1 VRRHA
6 LGWCSCIVALVTT
19 CAAHAAEGDA
29 ASDIVRVS
37 GVKSGLVVHVGV
49 TDGVLTAELARGG
62 KFLVHGLAADA
73 ASVEKAREH
82 IRKLGSYGRISV
94 ERGSLAELPY
104 ADGLV
109 NLLIVE
115 DPDSTPPKE
124 VLRVLV
130 PNGVAILGT
139 ATPKIIR
146 KPRPKEMDDWTHYN
160 HGPDGNRVSQDRLVG
175 PPQRIQW
182 LAGAD
187 WVTLSN
193 GPAAMVSSG
202 GRLYYVLNEAPARR
216 PKESWPALIARDAYN
231 GLLLWRKPLTGR
243 SASCQSMIADGAT
256 LYAAIKDSFVA
267 VDGATGEVTRTYREA
282 GSPAWAVLHQGSLLV
297 FTSGS
302 LRCID
307 AKTGKLR
314 WKLAKPEVSAR
325 GPTPNLACDGDSL
338 YFYES
343 PERALSRIDLA
354 TGAEKWKR
362 NIAAELAGH
371 KGRFNLCSYQSG
383 TIILG
388 GDAVYAFSAK
398 DGSKL
403 WRHTYRLITSGGS
416 RHKASSYVEGFFI
429 DGLYWTHVGRWD
441 ETRGGQGGLS
451 WQGLDPK
458 TGHVKKTFTYPKS
471 ARIGDSCHRDQ
482 ATVRYFMGAYIDFM
496 ETATGTF
503 HYGLKDLDLHAGC
516 GFGALPAN
524 GLLYTCSMYTDTYL
538 RGDMALRPAPATGA
552 AETERRRAAASPR
565 LEKGPAYNATPDP
578 KLEARNSSDW
588 PTYRHDPARTGRV
601 ELPVPAQIEQLWA
614 AGLADRIAQPTVVGD
629 TIFVAL
635 PDELRVVALDAR
647 TGNVRWTHVAG
658 GKVLVSPTYYR
669 GLCLFGSADGWVY
682 CVRASDGALAWRFR
696 AAPTLRRIVG
706 RERVAS
712 PSPVNAGVLVVNGPS
727 TGSGRAVACF
737 AAGRT
742 GRLDEGVAIYAL
754 DAATGKLVWSRERV
768 ASPVVRLIAA
778 EGPSVGISGKTRF
791 NLKDGGVGR
800 RPALPPAAFHD
811 GLLDPTH
818 VVGAGDRKRKRYPIR
833 VRLPVSAKAM
843 VRAADTVFV
852 AGRPITPYRKRK
864 PPTGDDFRIT
874 WAEARNGIVVARA
887 PENRFRAYE
896 ATLWIFSA
904 EDGRL
909 LRSVKLDAP
918 LVFDGMA
925 AANGKLYLCTQDGK
939 LRCFGKKEKME

>member
-1 VRRHA
+1 
-6 LGWCSCIVALVTT
+6 
-19 CAAHAAEGDA
+19 
-29 ASDIVRVS
+29 
-37 GVKSGLVVHVGV
+37 VVG
-49 TDGVLTAELARGG
+49 T
-62 KFLVHGLAADA
+62 
-73 ASVEKAREH
+73 
-82 IRKLGSYGRISV
+82 
-94 ERGSLAELPY
+94 
-104 ADGLV
+104 
-109 NLLIVE
+109 
-115 DPDSTPPKE
+115 KE
-124 VLRVLV
+124 LRVV
-130 PNGVAILGT
+130 
-139 ATPKIIR
+139 R
-146 KPRPKEMDDWTHYN
+146 KPRPKEADEWTHYN

-175 PPQRIQW
+175 PPQRLQW
-182 LAGAD
+182 IAGAD

-202 GRLYYVLNEAPARR
+202 GRLYCVLNEAPARR
-216 PKESWPALIARDAYN
+216 PKETWPALIARDAYS

-243 SASCQSMIADGAT
+243 GFSGQSMIADGAT
-256 LYAAIKDSFVA
+256 LYAGVKGSFVA
-267 VDGATGEVTRTYREA
+267 MDGATGEVIRTYKEA
-282 GSPAWAVLHQGSLLV
+282 GSPAWAVFHQGSLLV
-297 FTSGS
+297 LARGA

-307 AKTGKLR
+307 AKTGTLR
-314 WKLAKPEVSAR
+314 WKLAKPKVRAR
-325 GPTPNLACDGDSL
+325 GSTPNLACDGDAL

-343 PERALSRIDLA
+343 PECVLSRIDLA
-354 TGAEKWKR
+354 TGAEEWKR
-362 NIAAELAGH
+362 NIAAELAEH

-398 DGSKL
+398 DGTKL
-403 WRHTYRLITSGGS
+403 WRRTYRLITSGGS

-441 ETRGGQGGLS
+441 EKRGGQGGLS

-458 TGHVKKTFTYPKS
+458 TGQVKKTFTYPKG

-503 HYGLKDLDLHAGC
+503 HYGLKNVDLHAGC
-516 GFGALPAN
+516 GFGVLPAN
-524 GLLYTCSMYTDTYL
+524 GLLYTCCMYTDTYL

-552 AETERRRAAASPR
+552 AEAERKRAAAAPR
-565 LEKGPAYNATPDP
+565 LEKGPAYGAV
-578 KLEARNSSDW
+578 NSQPSAVSKADDW
-588 PTYRHDPARTGRV
+588 PTYRHDPARTGRI
-601 ELPVPAQIEQLWA
+601 ERPVPPQIEQLWA
-614 AGLADRIAQPTVVGD
+614 AKLADRIAQPTVVGD
-629 TIFVAL
+629 TVFVAL
-635 PDELRVVALDAR
+635 PDELRVVALEAR
-647 TGNVRWTHVAG
+647 TGKVRWTHIAG

-712 PSPVNAGVLVVNGPS
+712 PSPVNAGVLVVNGL
-727 TGSGRAVACF
+727 ACF

-742 GRLDEGVAIYAL
+742 GRLDDGVAVYAL
-754 DAATGKLVWSRERV
+754 DAATGKLVWSKERV

-778 EGPSVGISGKTRF
+778 EGPSVGISGKARF
-791 NLKDGGVGR
+791 NLKDGRVGR

-818 VVGAGDRKRKRYPIR
+818 VVGAGARKRERYPIR

-843 VRAADTVFV
+843 VRAGDVVFV

-864 PPTGDDFRIT
+864 PPTGDDFRIA

-887 PENRFRAYE
+887 PENRFHAYE

-918 LVFDGMA
+918 PAWDGMA

-939 LRCFGKKEKME
+939 LRCFGEKEKTE